1 MNKKKVLFL
10 SAANS
15 IHTIRWVNALSK
27 KFEVH
32 LVYCKNHKPNLDAV
46 NSKVIMHELSVP
58 APLGYYLNAFQL
70 RKLFHI
76 IKPNIVNAHY
86 ASGYGTLARI
96 AKIKPLLLSIWGSD
110 VYDFPNE
117 STLKKKILEKNIFYA
132 DEIASTSISMAKEL
146 KRQFPNLKKEIFI
159 TPFGVDTNKFKNMH
173 IEREDKDFNIGNI
186 KALEEKYGIEY
197 LILGVEELL
206 NNLKN
211 KDSSLASK
219 IKLYIYGDGS
229 QREYLENLITS
240 HNLNNNVFLMGKI
253 PNNEVPNKLNEFD
266 VFCASSILNSE
277 SFGVAVVEAM
287 ACEVP
292 VIATDTDG
300 FCEVMVNGETGYLV
314 EKKNIK
320 ELASGLKKFFDDREL
335 AKKLGKN
342 GRNRVLK
349 NYSWDKNVKYMEEIY
364 NKISK

>member
-32 LVYCKNHKPNLDAV
+32 LVYCKNHKPTIDLINK
-46 NSKVIMHELSVP
+46 KVVLHELKFK
-58 APLGYYLNAFQL
+58 APFGYYLNSCEL
-70 RKLFHI
+70 KKIYKKLKPDI
-76 IKPNIVNAHY
+76 INVHY

-96 AKIKPLLLSIWGSD
+96 SRLPNILLSVWGSD
-110 VYDFPNE
+110 VYDFPNK
-117 STLKKKILEKNIFYA
+117 SKLKKKILTKNILYA
-132 DEIASTSISMAKEL
+132 SHIASTSNNMAVQL
-146 KRQFPNLKKEIFI
+146 KKIVSELKKEIYI
-159 TPFGVDTNKFKNMH
+159 TPFGVDVNKFKNMH
-173 IEREDKDFNIGNI
+173 LKRNDDDFNIGNI
-186 KALEEKYGIEY
+186 KSLEEKYGIEY

-206 NNLKN
+206 NDLKD
-211 KDSSLASK
+211 KDNSLVDK
-219 IKLYIYGDGS
+219 IKLYIYGDGN

-240 HNLNNNVFLMGKI
+240 HKLHNNVFLMGKI
-253 PNNEVPNKLNEFD
+253 PNNEVPKVLNMFD
-266 VFCASSILNSE
+266 VFCVTSILE

-287 ACEVP
+287 ACELP
-292 VIATDTDG
+292 VVATKADG

-320 ELASGLKKFFDDREL
+320 EIALGLKKIFDDKEL
-335 AKKLGKN
+335 AKKIGKN

-349 NYSWDKNVKYMEEIY
+349 NYSWDENVKYMEEIY
-364 NKISK
+364 DKISK